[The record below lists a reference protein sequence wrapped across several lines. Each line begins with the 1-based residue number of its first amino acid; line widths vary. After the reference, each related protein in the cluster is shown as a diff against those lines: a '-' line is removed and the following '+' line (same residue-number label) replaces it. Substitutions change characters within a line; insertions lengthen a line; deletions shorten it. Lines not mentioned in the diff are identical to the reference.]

1 MHKNTPTEMKVI
13 EKALEIGKKIGKTTS
28 VNSPFQD
35 LINLKNCE
43 SPAFPMHFN
52 ATENVPCYK
61 LQV

>member
-1 MHKNTPTEMKVI
+1 MKVI